1 MDLEGLYTPNHVER
15 LKARSFL
22 RSIAFF
28 DDFSA
33 SFEYRD
39 RFSVLENIAQFDYEK
54 KPYKDDLYF
63 LCKFVEPA
71 LKAIFSNLNTNIC
84 RKHLKMPL
92 EKAREFDAKCALD
105 LAKRPGRSLKEKLCD
120 NKVLGVKRYE
130 NVNTHENRFL
140 KRFIKELLR
149 IVDRRE
155 IEFQRVFEEL
165 IFSIKSFLKS
175 GVAQQI
181 DEKQAI
187 IPNNLLHFDK
197 HYKRIFKAHDWL
209 YNDVGS
215 LMNLDQIFYLEY
227 LYQAQ
232 FYTSIKIEPTLIKN
246 EQDLYALI
254 RNSFPIKD
262 LSFEKMRLKAKE
274 FLENKLKQPINL
286 NQEIPQLELCKG
298 VYKEMYI
305 DMFDPKPFA
314 LLVGND
320 ILKLSLLAK
329 KLVKKQE
336 NNIYINANGAKGEID
351 KKGYLANA
359 LKDYD
364 ETLVEAFMRDF
375 KERYKIEKLYY
386 LLDDNIKNFEFA
398 KIKHKISLYFKD
410 AKFYPKS
417 VALGFSFLFEN
428 KLKKN
433 DRLRYNGV
441 DLVVKENHKSKT
453 FNRCGLVLE
462 RQKSD
467 DSKKALTLQDSFIKE
482 DLILENFFIKKAL
495 KNFKIALGLEKEGF
509 ILYKECLPKLSMEV
523 IKDGRFKNFE
533 IIKDKTI
540 LGDKETLEIET
551 PFIIPKGL
559 ESLALPLILNEE
571 KIAYQGKIISK
582 DFPLEND
589 EKYKLTLTYDTG
601 TEFNYVLEFKPVN
614 NDLKPIVIEW
624 QRIDTK
630 GVELPTPDPIKK
642 PSIDELKND
651 FNPKRGKSSDLFEW
665 VLEHLGILKDLNST
679 PGFFLKGEIKHLEKK
694 LECGGISKIG
704 KDRNNQLFYIVET
717 DDKEVFCHSSQC
729 ESEDELLLGVR
740 VCLEVRPDRE
750 DPSKYQGKIYGLEE
764 NKEIILLN
772 TAKNNYQRKHPDE
785 KIKHRI
791 KALKNIKYP
800 CLKIFSHYTLEELET
815 LNPEFATPFKEYLR
829 RLEKYYFDP
838 QTDRDFKKE
847 LLDFFSRLN
856 DSIPEKLQQEF
867 IELPFAK
874 LYPTDFLLSRCLGS
888 LEKDFQKTIFK
899 NLEVAFFNPKIDQE
913 ICFKILSIVARAS
926 WNNEKFLK
934 NLMAQTSLEQQK
946 GFLKRIE
953 ECLKNPEPSSACELL
968 LAFLSYRNAKRE
980 LELIPESERAMRLLD
995 SIDKAI
1001 KEEIE
1006 IKSFVKLE
1014 LKNQSFNNIPPLLL
1028 ALRLYLRGDLEGV
1041 GIEIKGTEE
1050 DE

>member
-1 MDLEGLYTPNHVER
+1 
-15 LKARSFL
+15 
-22 RSIAFF
+22 
-28 DDFSA
+28 
-33 SFEYRD
+33 
-39 RFSVLENIAQFDYEK
+39 
-54 KPYKDDLYF
+54 
-63 LCKFVEPA
+63 
-71 LKAIFSNLNTNIC
+71 
-84 RKHLKMPL
+84 MPL
-92 EKAREFDAKCALD
+92 EKAREFDAKCVLH

-120 NKVLGVKRYE
+120 NKVLSVKRYV
-130 NVNTHENRFL
+130 NANTHENRFL

-149 IVDRRE
+149 IIHWRE
-155 IEFQRVFEEL
+155 IEFQQVFEEL
-165 IFSIKSFLKS
+165 IFSITSFLKS

-187 IPNNLLHFDK
+187 MPNNLLHFHK

-209 YNDVGS
+209 YDGVGS
-215 LMNLDQIFYLEY
+215 LMNLDQIFYLEC

-232 FYTSIKIEPTLIKN
+232 FYTSINIEPTLIRN

-254 RNSFPIKD
+254 KNSFPVKD

-274 FLENKLKQPINL
+274 FFENELKQPINL

-305 DMFDPKPFA
+305 DMFSPKPFA

-320 ILKLSLLAK
+320 NEEKILKLPLLAK
-329 KLVKKQE
+329 NQE
-336 NNIYINANGAKGEID
+336 DNIYFNANGAKGEIN

-417 VALGFSFLFEN
+417 VALGLSSLFEN

-433 DRLRYNGV
+433 ERLRYNGV

-453 FNRCGLVLE
+453 FNDCGLVLE

-467 DSKKALTLQDSFIKE
+467 DSKAYLLKDE
-482 DLILENFFIKKAL
+482 PCYIKKAL
-495 KNFKIALGLEKEGF
+495 KNFKRALGLEKEGF

-523 IKDGRFKNFE
+523 EEGWFKSFE

-551 PFIIPKGL
+551 PFIIPKGR

-571 KIAYQGKIISK
+571 KIAYQGKITSK
-582 DFPLEND
+582 DFPLESD
-589 EKYKLTLTYDTG
+589 EEYKLTLTYDTG

-624 QRIDTK
+624 QRIDR
-630 GVELPTPDPIKK
+630 VELPTPDPIKK
-642 PSIDELKND
+642 PSINELKSD
-651 FNPKRGKSSDLFEW
+651 FDPNKGKSSDLFEW
-665 VLEHLGILKDLNST
+665 ALEQLETLKDLNS
-679 PGFFLKGEIKHLEKK
+679 PPRFVIEFSDKK
-694 LECGGISKIG
+694 LKCGRISRIR

-717 DDKEVFCHSSQC
+717 NGKEVFCHSRQC
-729 ESEDELLLGVR
+729 KESANKDELSQGVQ
-740 VCLEVRPDRE
+740 VCLEVFLDRK
-750 DPSKYQGKIYGLEE
+750 DPSKYRGKIYGLEK
-764 NKEIILLN
+764 NKEKVLLN
-772 TAKNNYQRKHPDE
+772 TAKNYYQRKPLDE

-791 KALKNIKYP
+791 EVLKRIKYP

-815 LNPEFATPFKEYLR
+815 LNPEFATPFKEHLR
-829 RLEKYYFDP
+829 RLEEYYFDP
-838 QTDRDFKKE
+838 QTDKDFKKE
-847 LLDFFSRLN
+847 ILDFFGRLN
-856 DSIPEKLQQEF
+856 DSIPAKLQQEF
-867 IELPFAK
+867 INLPFELPS
-874 LYPTDFLLSRCLGS
+874 TDFLSRCLGS

-899 NLEVAFFNPKIDQE
+899 NLKVTNPKA
-913 ICFKILSIVARAS
+913 LSIVARAS
-926 WNNEKFLK
+926 WINEKFLK

-946 GFLKRIE
+946 GFLKCIE
-953 ECLKNPEPSSACELL
+953 ECLKDLKSFYFSSACELL
-968 LAFLSYRNAKRE
+968 LAFLSYRNLKRG
-980 LELIPESERAMRLLD
+980 LELIHESEKTMRLLD
-995 SIDKAI
+995 SMDKAI
-1001 KEEIE
+1001 KKETE

-1041 GIEIKGTEE
+1041 GIEIKRTEE
-1050 DE
+1050 DEKIKQISHYQSRHSRWGQDLFDQTD

>member
-1 MDLEGLYTPNHVER
+1 MDLEELYAPNQVER

-39 RFSVLENIAQFDYEK
+39 LFSVLENIAQFDYEK

-84 RKHLKMPL
+84 REHLKMPL
-92 EKAREFDAKCALD
+92 EKAREFDAKCALY

-120 NKVLGVKRYE
+120 NRVLSVKRYV

-155 IEFQRVFEEL
+155 IEFQQVFEEL
-165 IFSIKSFLKS
+165 IFSITSFLKS
-175 GVAQQI
+175 EIAQQI

-215 LMNLDQIFYLEY
+215 LMNLDQIFYLEC

-232 FYTSIKIEPTLIKN
+232 FYTSINIEPTLIRN

-254 RNSFPIKD
+254 KNSFPVKD

-274 FLENKLKQPINL
+274 FLENELKQPINL

-305 DMFDPKPFA
+305 DMFSPKPFA

-320 ILKLSLLAK
+320 NEEKILKLPLLAK
-329 KLVKKQE
+329 KQE
-336 NNIYINANGAKGEID
+336 DNIYINANGTKGEID
-351 KKGYLANA
+351 EKGYLANA

-398 KIKHKISLYFKD
+398 RIKHKISLYFKD

-417 VALGFSFLFEN
+417 VALGLSFLFEN

-453 FNRCGLVLE
+453 FNHCGLVLE

-467 DSKKALTLQDSFIKE
+467 DSKKTLILQDS
-482 DLILENFFIKKAL
+482 FIKKAL
-495 KNFKIALGLEKEGF
+495 KNFKRALGLEKEGF

-523 IKDGRFKNFE
+523 VKDGRFKNFE

-540 LGDKETLEIET
+540 LGDKETLEIKT
-551 PFIIPKGL
+551 PFIIPKGR
-559 ESLALPLILNEE
+559 ESFALPLILNEE
-571 KIAYQGKIISK
+571 KIAYQGKITSK

-589 EKYKLTLTYDTG
+589 EEYKLTLTYDTG

-624 QRIDTK
+624 QRIDR
-630 GVELPTPDPIKK
+630 VELPTPDPIKK
-642 PSIDELKND
+642 PSINELKND
-651 FNPKRGKSSDLFEW
+651 FNPKKGKSSDLFEW
-665 VLEHLGILKDLNST
+665 ALE
-679 PGFFLKGEIKHLEKK
+679 PLEKK
-694 LECGGISKIG
+694 LECGGISTIR
-704 KDRNNQLFYIVET
+704 KDKNNQLFYIVAT
-717 DDKEVFCHSSQC
+717 NDKEVFCYSNQC
-729 ESEDELLLGVR
+729 EESVNEDDLLEGVR
-740 VCLEVRPDRE
+740 VCLEVRSNKDS
-750 DPSKYQGKIYGLEE
+750 SKYKGKIYGLEE
-764 NKEIILLN
+764 NKEIILL
-772 TAKNNYQRKHPDE
+772 
-785 KIKHRI
+785 KHRT
-791 KALKNIKYP
+791 KALKRIEYP

-815 LNPEFATPFKEYLR
+815 LNPEFATPFKEHLK

-838 QTDRDFKKE
+838 QTDRDFKKG

-867 IELPFAK
+867 IELPM
-874 LYPTDFLLSRCLGS
+874 DFLLGKCLGS
-888 LEKDFQKTIFK
+888 LEKDFQKTIVK
-899 NLEVAFFNPKIDQE
+899 NLKAAFFDLKIDQE

-926 WNNEKFLK
+926 WKNEKFLK
-934 NLMAQTSLEQQK
+934 NLMAQTKLEQQK

-953 ECLKNPEPSSACELL
+953 ECLKNPESFYFSSACELL

-980 LELIPESERAMRLLD
+980 LELIPESEKTMRLLD

-1014 LKNQSFNNIPPLLL
+1014 LKHQSFNNIPPLLL

>member
-1 MDLEGLYTPNHVER
+1 MDLEELYAPNHVER

-39 RFSVLENIAQFDYEK
+39 LFSVLENIAQFDYEK

-92 EKAREFDAKCALD
+92 EKAREFDAKCALY

-120 NKVLGVKRYE
+120 NKVLSVKRYV
-130 NVNTHENRFL
+130 NANTHENRFL

-155 IEFQRVFEEL
+155 IEFQQVFEEL
-165 IFSIKSFLKS
+165 IFSITSFLKS
-175 GVAQQI
+175 EIAQQI

-197 HYKRIFKAHDWL
+197 HYNRIFKAHDWL
-209 YNDVGS
+209 YNDVES
-215 LMNLDQIFYLEY
+215 LMNLDQIFYLEC

-232 FYTSIKIEPTLIKN
+232 FYTSIKIEPALIKK
-246 EQDLYALI
+246 EEDLYALI
-254 RNSFPIKD
+254 KNVFPMKD
-262 LSFEKMRLKAKE
+262 LSFEKMRLKAKK
-274 FLENKLKQPINL
+274 FLENELKQPINL

-305 DMFDPKPFA
+305 DMFSPEPFA

-320 ILKLSLLAK
+320 NEEKILKLPLLAK
-329 KLVKKQE
+329 KQE
-336 NNIYINANGAKGEID
+336 DNIYINANGAKGEID

-417 VALGFSFLFEN
+417 VTLGLSFLFEN
-428 KLKKN
+428 KLKKDN
-433 DRLRYNGV
+433 RLRYNGV

-453 FNRCGLVLE
+453 FNDCGLVLE

-467 DSKKALTLQDSFIKE
+467 DSKKALILQDSFIKE
-482 DLILENFFIKKAL
+482 AL
-495 KNFKIALGLEKEGF
+495 KNFKRALGLEKEGL

-551 PFIIPKGL
+551 PFIIPKGRK
-559 ESLALPLILNEE
+559 SLALPLILNEE
-571 KIAYQGKIISK
+571 KIAYQGKITSK

-589 EKYKLTLTYDTG
+589 EEYKLTLTYDTG
-601 TEFNYVLEFKPVN
+601 TEFNYVLEFKPAN

-630 GVELPTPDPIKK
+630 GIELPTPDPIKK
-642 PSIDELKND
+642 PSIDELKKD

-665 VLEHLGILKDLNST
+665 ALEQ
-679 PGFFLKGEIKHLEKK
+679 LEKK
-694 LECGGISKIG
+694 LECGGILKRK
-704 KDRNNQLFYIVET
+704 KDRNNELFT
-717 DDKEVFCHSSQC
+717 
-729 ESEDELLLGVR
+729 
-740 VCLEVRPDRE
+740 
-750 DPSKYQGKIYGLEE
+750 
-764 NKEIILLN
+764 
-772 TAKNNYQRKHPDE
+772 
-785 KIKHRI
+785 
-791 KALKNIKYP
+791 
-800 CLKIFSHYTLEELET
+800 
-815 LNPEFATPFKEYLR
+815 
-829 RLEKYYFDP
+829 
-838 QTDRDFKKE
+838 
-847 LLDFFSRLN
+847 
-856 DSIPEKLQQEF
+856 
-867 IELPFAK
+867 
-874 LYPTDFLLSRCLGS
+874 
-888 LEKDFQKTIFK
+888 
-899 NLEVAFFNPKIDQE
+899 
-913 ICFKILSIVARAS
+913 
-926 WNNEKFLK
+926 
-934 NLMAQTSLEQQK
+934 
-946 GFLKRIE
+946 
-953 ECLKNPEPSSACELL
+953 
-968 LAFLSYRNAKRE
+968 
-980 LELIPESERAMRLLD
+980 
-995 SIDKAI
+995 
-1001 KEEIE
+1001 
-1006 IKSFVKLE
+1006 
-1014 LKNQSFNNIPPLLL
+1014 
-1028 ALRLYLRGDLEGV
+1028 
-1041 GIEIKGTEE
+1041 
-1050 DE
+1050 

>member
-1 MDLEGLYTPNHVER
+1 MDLEELYSPNQVER

-33 SFEYRD
+33 SFEYKD
-39 RFSVLENIAQFDYEK
+39 LFSVLENIAQFDYEK

-63 LCKFVEPA
+63 LCKFVEPT

-84 RKHLKMPL
+84 REHLKMPL
-92 EKAREFDAKCALD
+92 EKAREFDAKCVLY

-120 NKVLGVKRYE
+120 NKVLSVKRYV

-155 IEFQRVFEEL
+155 IEFQQVFEEL
-165 IFSIKSFLKS
+165 IFSITSFLKS

-215 LMNLDQIFYLEY
+215 LMNLDQIFYLEC

-232 FYTSIKIEPTLIKN
+232 FYTSINIEPTLIKN
-246 EQDLYALI
+246 EKDLYALTK
-254 RNSFPIKD
+254 NVFPMKD

-274 FLENKLKQPINL
+274 FSELKQPINL

-305 DMFDPKPFA
+305 DMFSPKPFA
-314 LLVGND
+314 LLVGNGNEEK
-320 ILKLSLLAK
+320 ILKLPLLAK
-329 KLVKKQE
+329 KQE
-336 NNIYINANGAKGEID
+336 DNICINANGAKGEIN

-398 KIKHKISLYFKD
+398 NIKHKISLYFKD

-433 DRLRYNGV
+433 ERLRYNGV
-441 DLVVKENHKSKT
+441 DLVVKGNHKSKT
-453 FNRCGLVLE
+453 FNDCGLVLE

-467 DSKKALTLQDSFIKE
+467 GSKETLILQDS
-482 DLILENFFIKKAL
+482 FIKKAL
-495 KNFKIALGLEKEGF
+495 KNFKRALGLEKEGF

-523 IKDGRFKNFE
+523 VKDGWFKNFE

-540 LGDKETLEIET
+540 LGDEETLEIET
-551 PFIIPKGL
+551 PFIIPKGR
-559 ESLALPLILNEE
+559 ESFALPLILNEE
-571 KIAYQGKIISK
+571 KIAYQGKITSK

-589 EKYKLTLTYDTG
+589 EEYKLTLTYDTG

-630 GVELPTPDPIKK
+630 GVELPTPDSIKK

-665 VLEHLGILKDLNST
+665 ALEQLETLKDLNS
-679 PGFFLKGEIKHLEKK
+679 PPRFVLEKK
-694 LECGGISKIG
+694 LECGGISIIG
-704 KDRNNQLFYIVET
+704 EDRNNELFYIMET
-717 DDKEVFCHSSQC
+717 NGKKVFCHSRQC
-729 ESEDELLLGVR
+729 KGSVNKDELSLGAR
-740 VCLEVRPDRE
+740 VCLEVGPDKN
-750 DPSKYQGKIYGLEE
+750 DPGKYRGKIYGLEK
-764 NKEIILLN
+764 NREIVLLN
-772 TAKNNYQRKHPDE
+772 TAKNSYQRKPLDE

-791 KALKNIKYP
+791 EALK
-800 CLKIFSHYTLEELET
+800 
-815 LNPEFATPFKEYLR
+815 
-829 RLEKYYFDP
+829 
-838 QTDRDFKKE
+838 
-847 LLDFFSRLN
+847 
-856 DSIPEKLQQEF
+856 
-867 IELPFAK
+867 
-874 LYPTDFLLSRCLGS
+874 
-888 LEKDFQKTIFK
+888 
-899 NLEVAFFNPKIDQE
+899 
-913 ICFKILSIVARAS
+913 
-926 WNNEKFLK
+926 
-934 NLMAQTSLEQQK
+934 
-946 GFLKRIE
+946 
-953 ECLKNPEPSSACELL
+953 
-968 LAFLSYRNAKRE
+968 
-980 LELIPESERAMRLLD
+980 
-995 SIDKAI
+995 
-1001 KEEIE
+1001 
-1006 IKSFVKLE
+1006 
-1014 LKNQSFNNIPPLLL
+1014 
-1028 ALRLYLRGDLEGV
+1028 
-1041 GIEIKGTEE
+1041 
-1050 DE
+1050 

>member
-1 MDLEGLYTPNHVER
+1 MDLEELYAPNHIER

-39 RFSVLENIAQFDYEK
+39 LFSVLENIAQFDYEK

-84 RKHLKMPL
+84 REHLKMPL
-92 EKAREFDAKCALD
+92 EKAREFDAKCVLY

-120 NKVLGVKRYE
+120 NKVLSVKRYV

-155 IEFQRVFEEL
+155 IEFQQVFEEL

-175 GVAQQI
+175 EIAQQI

-215 LMNLDQIFYLEY
+215 LMNLDQIFCLEC

-254 RNSFPIKD
+254 ENVFPVKD

-274 FLENKLKQPINL
+274 FFENELKQPINL
-286 NQEIPQLELCKG
+286 DREIPQLELCKG

-305 DMFDPKPFA
+305 DMFNPEPFA

-320 ILKLSLLAK
+320 NEEKILKLPLLAK
-329 KLVKKQE
+329 KQE
-336 NNIYINANGAKGEID
+336 DNIYINANGAKGEINE
-351 KKGYLANA
+351 KGYLANA

-364 ETLVEAFMRDF
+364 ETLVEVFMRDF

-410 AKFYPKS
+410 AKFCPKS
-417 VALGFSFLFEN
+417 VALGLSSLFEN

-433 DRLRYNGV
+433 ERLRYNGV

-453 FNRCGLVLE
+453 FNDCGLVLE

-467 DSKKALTLQDSFIKE
+467 DSKKALILQDS
-482 DLILENFFIKKAL
+482 FIKKAL
-495 KNFKIALGLEKEGF
+495 KNFKRALGLEKEDF

-523 IKDGRFKNFE
+523 VKDGWFKNFE

-559 ESLALPLILNEE
+559 ESLALPLILDEE
-571 KIAYQGKIISK
+571 KIAYQGKITSK

-589 EKYKLTLTYDTG
+589 EEYKLTLIYDTG

-624 QRIDTK
+624 QRIDR
-630 GVELPTPDPIKK
+630 VELPTPNPIKK
-642 PSIDELKND
+642 PSINELKSD
-651 FNPKRGKSSDLFEW
+651 FNPKKGKSSDLFEW
-665 VLEHLGILKDLNST
+665 ALEQLETLKDLNS
-679 PGFFLKGEIKHLEKK
+679 PPRFVLERGIKYLEKK

-704 KDRNNQLFYIVET
+704 KDKNNELFYIVET
-717 DDKEVFCHSSQC
+717 NGKEVFCHSRQCKESVNKNELSQ
-729 ESEDELLLGVR
+729 GAR
-740 VCLEVRPDRE
+740 VCLEVFLDKK
-750 DPSKYQGKIYGLEE
+750 DPSKYRGKIYGLEK
-764 NKEIILLN
+764 NKEKVLLN
-772 TAKNNYQRKHPDE
+772 TAKNNYQRKPLDE
-785 KIKHRI
+785 KIEHRI
-791 KALKNIKYP
+791 KALKRIKYP
-800 CLKIFSHYTLEELET
+800 CLKFFHIT
-815 LNPEFATPFKEYLR
+815 
-829 RLEKYYFDP
+829 RL
-838 QTDRDFKKE
+838 
-847 LLDFFSRLN
+847 
-856 DSIPEKLQQEF
+856 
-867 IELPFAK
+867 
-874 LYPTDFLLSRCLGS
+874 
-888 LEKDFQKTIFK
+888 
-899 NLEVAFFNPKIDQE
+899 
-913 ICFKILSIVARAS
+913 
-926 WNNEKFLK
+926 
-934 NLMAQTSLEQQK
+934 
-946 GFLKRIE
+946 
-953 ECLKNPEPSSACELL
+953 
-968 LAFLSYRNAKRE
+968 
-980 LELIPESERAMRLLD
+980 
-995 SIDKAI
+995 
-1001 KEEIE
+1001 
-1006 IKSFVKLE
+1006 KS
-1014 LKNQSFNNIPPLLL
+1014 
-1028 ALRLYLRGDLEGV
+1028 
-1041 GIEIKGTEE
+1041 
-1050 DE
+1050 

>member
-1 MDLEGLYTPNHVER
+1 MDLEELYVPNHIEC
-15 LKARSFL
+15 LKALSFL

-39 RFSVLENIAQFDYEK
+39 LFSVLENIAQFDYEK

-84 RKHLKMPL
+84 REHLKMPL

-105 LAKRPGRSLKEKLCD
+105 LAKRPGRSLKEKVCD
-120 NKVLGVKRYE
+120 NRVLSVKRYE
-130 NVNTHENRFL
+130 NANTHENRFL

-155 IEFQRVFEEL
+155 IEFQQVFEEL
-165 IFSIKSFLKS
+165 IFSITSFLKS

-215 LMNLDQIFYLEY
+215 LMNLDQIFCLEC

-254 RNSFPIKD
+254 KNVFPIKD

-274 FLENKLKQPINL
+274 FFENELKQPINL

-305 DMFDPKPFA
+305 DMFSPEPFA
-314 LLVGND
+314 LLVGNGNEEK
-320 ILKLSLLAK
+320 ILKLPLLAK
-329 KLVKKQE
+329 KQE
-336 NNIYINANGAKGEID
+336 DNIYINANGTKGEID

-417 VALGFSFLFEN
+417 VALGLSFLFEN
-428 KLKKN
+428 KLNKLKKYD

-441 DLVVKENHKSKT
+441 DLVVKENYKSKT
-453 FNRCGLVLE
+453 LNDCGLVLE

-467 DSKKALTLQDSFIKE
+467 DSKKALTLQDSFIK
-482 DLILENFFIKKAL
+482 KAL
-495 KNFKIALGLEKEGF
+495 KNFKRALGLEKEGF

-523 IKDGRFKNFE
+523 VKDGWFKNFE

-540 LGDKETLEIET
+540 LGDRETLEIET
-551 PFIIPKGL
+551 PFIIPKGR

-571 KIAYQGKIISK
+571 KIAYQGKITSK

-624 QRIDTK
+624 QRIDTR

-665 VLEHLGILKDLNST
+665 ALEQ
-679 PGFFLKGEIKHLEKK
+679 LEKK

-704 KDRNNQLFYIVET
+704 KDKNNELFYIVET
-717 DDKEVFCHSSQC
+717 NGKKVFCHSRQC
-729 ESEDELLLGVR
+729 KESVNKDELSQGAR
-740 VCLEVRPDRE
+740 VCLEVLPNKNDL
-750 DPSKYQGKIYGLEE
+750 SKYKYQGKIYGLEK
-764 NKEIILLN
+764 NKEKVLLN
-772 TAKNNYQRKHPDE
+772 TAKNNYQRKPLDE
-785 KIKHRI
+785 KIEHRI
-791 KALKNIKYP
+791 EALKRIKYP
-800 CLKIFSHYTLEELET
+800 CLKIFSHYTLEKLET
-815 LNPEFATPFKEYLR
+815 LNPEFATPFKEHLK

-838 QTDRDFKKE
+838 QTDRDFKKG

-867 IELPFAK
+867 IELPM
-874 LYPTDFLLSRCLGS
+874 DFLLGKCLGS

-899 NLEVAFFNPKIDQE
+899 NLKAAFFDPKIDQE

-926 WNNEKFLK
+926 WKNEKFLK
-934 NLMAQTSLEQQK
+934 NLMDQTNLEQQK

-953 ECLKNPEPSSACELL
+953 ECLKNPESFYFSSACELL
-968 LAFLSYRNAKRE
+968 LALLSYRNAKRE
-980 LELIPESERAMRLLD
+980 LELIPESEKTMRLLD

-1001 KEEIE
+1001 KKETE

-1028 ALRLYLRGDLEGV
+1028 ALLLYLRGDLEGV

>member
-1 MDLEGLYTPNHVER
+1 MDLEELYAPNHVER

-39 RFSVLENIAQFDYEK
+39 LFSVLENIAQFDYEK

-92 EKAREFDAKCALD
+92 EKAREFDAKCVLY
-105 LAKRPGRSLKEKLCD
+105 LAKRPGRSLREKLCD
-120 NKVLGVKRYE
+120 NKVLGVKRYV

-155 IEFQRVFEEL
+155 IEFQQVFEEL
-165 IFSIKSFLKS
+165 IFSITSFLKS

-187 IPNNLLHFDK
+187 TPNNLLYFDK

-215 LMNLDQIFYLEY
+215 LMNLDQIFYLEC

-232 FYTSIKIEPTLIKN
+232 FYTSIKIEPTLIEN

-254 RNSFPIKD
+254 KNVFPMKD

-274 FLENKLKQPINL
+274 FLENELKQPINL
-286 NQEIPQLELCKG
+286 NQEIPQLKLCKG

-305 DMFDPKPFA
+305 DMFSPEPFA

-320 ILKLSLLAK
+320 NEEKILKLPLLAK
-329 KLVKKQE
+329 KLAKKQE
-336 NNIYINANGAKGEID
+336 DNTYINANGAKGEID

-364 ETLVEAFMRDF
+364 ETLVEVFMRDF

-417 VALGFSFLFEN
+417 VALGLSFLFEN
-428 KLKKN
+428 KLKKDN
-433 DRLRYNGV
+433 RLRYNGMH
-441 DLVVKENHKSKT
+441 LVVKENHKSKT
-453 FNRCGLVLE
+453 FNHGLVLE

-467 DSKKALTLQDSFIKE
+467 DSKKALILQDS
-482 DLILENFFIKKAL
+482 FIKKAL
-495 KNFKIALGLEKEGF
+495 KNFKRALGLEKEGF

-551 PFIIPKGL
+551 PFTIPKGR

-571 KIAYQGKIISK
+571 KIAYQGKITSK

-630 GVELPTPDPIKK
+630 GVELPTPNPIKK
-642 PSIDELKND
+642 PSIDELKKD
-651 FNPKRGKSSDLFEW
+651 FNPKRGESSDLFEW
-665 VLEHLGILKDLNST
+665 VL
-679 PGFFLKGEIKHLEKK
+679 KHLEIK

-704 KDRNNQLFYIVET
+704 KDRNNELFYIVET
-717 DDKEVFCHSSQC
+717 DGKKVFCHSNQC
-729 ESEDELLLGVR
+729 ESVNELSLGVR
-740 VCLEVRPDRE
+740 VCLEVFPDRK
-750 DPSKYQGKIYGLEE
+750 DLSKYQGKIYGLEE
-764 NKEIILLN
+764 NKENILL
-772 TAKNNYQRKHPDE
+772 
-785 KIKHRI
+785 KHRI
-791 KALKNIKYP
+791 DALKRIKYP

-815 LNPEFATPFKEYLR
+815 LNPEFATPFKEHLR

-867 IELPFAK
+867 EL
-874 LYPTDFLLSRCLGS
+874 YSTDFLLGKCLGS
-888 LEKDFQKTIFK
+888 LEKDFQKEIFK
-899 NLEVAFFNPKIDQE
+899 NLKAAFFNPKIDQE

-926 WNNEKFLK
+926 WKNEKFLK

-953 ECLKNPEPSSACELL
+953 ECLKNPKSYFSSACELL

-980 LELIPESERAMRLLD
+980 LELIPESERTMRLLD

-1001 KEEIE
+1001 KEEIK

-1014 LKNQSFNNIPPLLL
+1014 LKHQSFNNIPPLLL

>member
-1 MDLEGLYTPNHVER
+1 MDLEELYSPNHIER
-15 LKARSFL
+15 LKVRSFL

-39 RFSVLENIAQFDYEK
+39 LFSVLENIAQFDYEK

-63 LCKFVEPA
+63 LCKFVESA
-71 LKAIFSNLNTNIC
+71 LKAIFSHLNTNIC
-84 RKHLKMPL
+84 REHLKMPL
-92 EKAREFDAKCALD
+92 EKAREFDAKCVLY
-105 LAKRPGRSLKEKLCD
+105 LAKRPGRSLKEKLCN
-120 NKVLGVKRYE
+120 NKVLSVKRYE
-130 NVNTHENRFL
+130 NANTHENRFL

-155 IEFQRVFEEL
+155 IEFQQVFEEL
-165 IFSIKSFLKS
+165 IFSITSFLKS

-232 FYTSIKIEPTLIKN
+232 FYTSINIEPTLIRN

-254 RNSFPIKD
+254 KNVFLVKD

-274 FLENKLKQPINL
+274 FFENELKQPINL

-305 DMFDPKPFA
+305 DMFSPEPFA

-320 ILKLSLLAK
+320 NEEKILKLPLLAK
-329 KLVKKQE
+329 KQE
-336 NNIYINANGAKGEID
+336 DNICINANGTKGEID
-351 KKGYLANA
+351 EKGYLANA

-386 LLDDNIKNFEFA
+386 LLDDKIKNFEFA

-417 VALGFSFLFEN
+417 VALGLSFLFEN
-428 KLKKN
+428 KLNKLKKYD

-453 FNRCGLVLE
+453 FNHCGLVLE

-467 DSKKALTLQDSFIKE
+467 DSKKASILQDSFIKE
-482 DLILENFFIKKAL
+482 AL
-495 KNFKIALGLEKEGF
+495 KNFKRALGLEKEGF

-523 IKDGRFKNFE
+523 VKDGRFKNFE

-540 LGDKETLEIET
+540 LGDRETLEIET
-551 PFIIPKGL
+551 PFIIHKGL

-571 KIAYQGKIISK
+571 KIAYQGKITSK

-589 EKYKLTLTYDTG
+589 EEYKLTLTYDTG

-624 QRIDTK
+624 QRIDR
-630 GVELPTPDPIKK
+630 VELPTPDPIKK
-642 PSIDELKND
+642 LSIDELKKD
-651 FNPKRGKSSDLFEW
+651 FNPNKGKSSDLFEW
-665 VLEHLGILKDLNST
+665 VLEQ
-679 PGFFLKGEIKHLEKK
+679 LEKK

-704 KDRNNQLFYIVET
+704 KDKNNQLFYIVAT
-717 DDKEVFCHSSQC
+717 NDKEVFCHSSQC
-729 ESEDELLLGVR
+729 KESVNEYKLLEGVR
-740 VCLEVRPDRE
+740 VCLEVRSNRK
-750 DPSKYQGKIYGLEE
+750 DPSRYQGKIYGLEE
-764 NKEIILLN
+764 NKEIILL
-772 TAKNNYQRKHPDE
+772 
-785 KIKHRI
+785 KHRT
-791 KALKNIKYP
+791 KALKRIEYP
-800 CLKIFSHYTLEELET
+800 CLKIFSHYMLEELET
-815 LNPEFATPFKEYLR
+815 LNPEFATPFKEHLK

-838 QTDRDFKKE
+838 QTDNNFKKE

-867 IELPFAK
+867 VK
-874 LYPTDFLLSRCLGS
+874 LSSTDFLLGKCLGS

-899 NLEVAFFNPKIDQE
+899 NLETNPKT
-913 ICFKILSIVARAS
+913 LSIVARTS
-926 WNNEKFLK
+926 WINEKFLK
-934 NLMAQTSLEQQK
+934 NLMVQTSL
-946 GFLKRIE
+946 
-953 ECLKNPEPSSACELL
+953 ELL

-980 LELIPESERAMRLLD
+980 LELIPKSEKTMRLLD

-1001 KEEIE
+1001 KKETE

>member
-1 MDLEGLYTPNHVER
+1 MDLEELYSLNQVER

-39 RFSVLENIAQFDYEK
+39 LFSVLENIAQFDYEK

-71 LKAIFSNLNTNIC
+71 LKAIFSHLNTNIC
-84 RKHLKMPL
+84 REHLKMPL
-92 EKAREFDAKCALD
+92 EKAREFDAKCALY

-120 NKVLGVKRYE
+120 NKVLSVKRYV

-155 IEFQRVFEEL
+155 REFQQVFEEL

-215 LMNLDQIFYLEY
+215 LMNLDQIFYLEC
-227 LYQAQ
+227 LYQVQ
-232 FYTSIKIEPTLIKN
+232 FYTSIKIEPTLIRK
-246 EQDLYALI
+246 EEDLYALI
-254 RNSFPIKD
+254 KNVFPMKD

-274 FLENKLKQPINL
+274 FLENELKQPINL

-305 DMFDPKPFA
+305 DMFSPKPFA

-320 ILKLSLLAK
+320 NEEKILKLPLLA
-329 KLVKKQE
+329 KKQE
-336 NNIYINANGAKGEID
+336 NNVYINANGAKGEIN

-364 ETLVEAFMRDF
+364 ETLVEVFMRDF

-417 VALGFSFLFEN
+417 VALGLSFLFEN
-428 KLKKN
+428 KLEKN
-433 DRLRYNGV
+433 GRLRYNGV

-453 FNRCGLVLE
+453 FNHCGLVLE

-467 DSKKALTLQDSFIKE
+467 GSKKAFILQDS
-482 DLILENFFIKKAL
+482 FIKKAL
-495 KNFKIALGLEKEGF
+495 KNFKRALRLEKEGF
-509 ILYKECLPKLSMEV
+509 ILYKECLPKLAMEV

-540 LGDKETLEIET
+540 LGDKETLEIKT

-559 ESLALPLILNEE
+559 ESLALPLILDEE
-571 KIAYQGKIISK
+571 KIAYQGKITSK

-589 EKYKLTLTYDTG
+589 EEYKLTLTYDTG
-601 TEFNYVLEFKPVN
+601 TEFNYVLEFKPIN
-614 NDLKPIVIEW
+614 NDLKPIVMEW
-624 QRIDTK
+624 QRIDR
-630 GVELPTPDPIKK
+630 VELPTPDPIKK

-651 FNPKRGKSSDLFEW
+651 FNPKRGKSFDLFEW
-665 VLEHLGILKDLNST
+665 VLEQ
-679 PGFFLKGEIKHLEKK
+679 LEKK
-694 LECGGISKIG
+694 LECGGISTIR
-704 KDRNNQLFYIVET
+704 KDKNNQLFYIVAT
-717 DDKEVFCHSSQC
+717 NDKEVFCYSNQC
-729 ESEDELLLGVR
+729 EESVNEDDLLEGVR
-740 VCLEVRPDRE
+740 VCLEVCSNKDS
-750 DPSKYQGKIYGLEE
+750 SKYKGKIYGLEE
-764 NKEIILLN
+764 NKEIILL
-772 TAKNNYQRKHPDE
+772 
-785 KIKHRI
+785 KHRT
-791 KALKNIKYP
+791 KALKRIEYP

-815 LNPEFATPFKEYLR
+815 LNPEFATPLKEHLK

-838 QTDRDFKKE
+838 QTDNNFKKE

-867 IELPFAK
+867 IELPM
-874 LYPTDFLLSRCLGS
+874 DFLLGKCLGS
-888 LEKDFQKTIFK
+888 LEKDFQETIVK
-899 NLEVAFFNPKIDQE
+899 NLKAAFFDLKIDQE

-926 WNNEKFLK
+926 WKNEKFLK
-934 NLMAQTSLEQQK
+934 NLMAQTKLEQQK

-953 ECLKNPEPSSACELL
+953 ECLKNPESFYFSSACELL

-980 LELIPESERAMRLLD
+980 LELIPESERTMRLLD

-1001 KEEIE
+1001 KEEVE

>member
-1 MDLEGLYTPNHVER
+1 MDLEELYAPDHVER

-39 RFSVLENIAQFDYEK
+39 LFSVLENIAQFDYEK

-84 RKHLKMPL
+84 RKHLKMSL
-92 EKAREFDAKCALD
+92 EKAREFDAKCALY

-120 NKVLGVKRYE
+120 NKVLSVKRYV

-140 KRFIKELLR
+140 KRFIKELLK
-149 IVDRRE
+149 IIHWCE
-155 IEFQRVFEEL
+155 IEFQQVFEEL
-165 IFSIKSFLKS
+165 IFSITSFLKS
-175 GVAQQI
+175 KVDQQI

-187 IPNNLLHFDK
+187 MPNNLLHFDK

-209 YNDVGS
+209 YDGVGS
-215 LMNLDQIFYLEY
+215 LMNFDQIFYLEC

-232 FYTSIKIEPTLIKN
+232 FYTSINIEPTLIKN

-254 RNSFPIKD
+254 ENVFLVKD

-274 FLENKLKQPINL
+274 FLELKQPINL

-305 DMFDPKPFA
+305 DMFSPESFA

-320 ILKLSLLAK
+320 NEEKILKLPLLAK
-329 KLVKKQE
+329 KQE
-336 NNIYINANGAKGEID
+336 DNICINANGTKGEID
-351 KKGYLANA
+351 EKGYLANA

-417 VALGFSFLFEN
+417 VTLGLSFLFEN
-428 KLKKN
+428 KLKKDN
-433 DRLRYNGV
+433 RLRYNGV

-453 FNRCGLVLE
+453 FNDFGLVLE

-482 DLILENFFIKKAL
+482 DLILENSFIKKAL
-495 KNFKIALGLEKEGF
+495 KSFKRALGLEKEGF

-540 LGDKETLEIET
+540 LGDKETLEIKT

-559 ESLALPLILNEE
+559 ESLALPLILDEE
-571 KIAYQGKIISK
+571 KIAYQGKITSK

-589 EKYKLTLTYDTG
+589 EEYKLTLTYDTG

-624 QRIDTK
+624 QRIDTN
-630 GVELPTPDPIKK
+630 GVELPIPEPIKK

-651 FNPKRGKSSDLFEW
+651 FNPKRGKSFDLFEW
-665 VLEHLGILKDLNST
+665 VLEQ
-679 PGFFLKGEIKHLEKK
+679 LEKK
-694 LECGGISKIG
+694 LECGGISTIR
-704 KDRNNQLFYIVET
+704 KDKNNELFYIVQT
-717 DDKEVFCHSSQC
+717 DDKEVFCHSNQC
-729 ESEDELLLGVR
+729 EESVNEDDLLEGVR
-740 VCLEVRPDRE
+740 VCLEVHSNKDS
-750 DPSKYQGKIYGLEE
+750 SKYKGKIYGLEE
-764 NKEIILLN
+764 NKEIILL
-772 TAKNNYQRKHPDE
+772 
-785 KIKHRI
+785 KHRI
-791 KALKNIKYP
+791 KALKRIEYP

-815 LNPEFATPFKEYLR
+815 LNPEFATPFKEHLK
-829 RLEKYYFDP
+829 RLEKYCFDP
-838 QTDRDFKKE
+838 QTDRDFKKG

-867 IELPFAK
+867 VK
-874 LYPTDFLLSRCLGS
+874 LSSTDFLLGKCLGS

-899 NLEVAFFNPKIDQE
+899 KLKAAFFDPKIDQE

-953 ECLKNPEPSSACELL
+953 ECLKDPESFYFSSACELL
-968 LAFLSYRNAKRE
+968 LAFLSYRNDKRE
-980 LELIPESERAMRLLD
+980 LELIPESEKTMRLLD
-995 SIDKAI
+995 NIDKAI
-1001 KEEIE
+1001 KKETE

>member
-1 MDLEGLYTPNHVER
+1 MDLEELYAPNHIER
-15 LKARSFL
+15 LKVRSFL

-39 RFSVLENIAQFDYEK
+39 LFSVLENIAQFDYEK

-92 EKAREFDAKCALD
+92 EKAREFDAKCVLY

-120 NKVLGVKRYE
+120 NKVLSVKRYV
-130 NVNTHENRFL
+130 NVNMHENRFL

-149 IVDRRE
+149 IIHWHE
-155 IEFQRVFEEL
+155 IEFQQVFEEL
-165 IFSIKSFLKS
+165 IFSITSFLKS
-175 GVAQQI
+175 KVAQQI

-187 IPNNLLHFDK
+187 MPNNLLHFHK

-209 YNDVGS
+209 YDGVGS
-215 LMNLDQIFYLEY
+215 LMNLDQIFYLEC

-232 FYTSIKIEPTLIKN
+232 FYTSINIEPTLIRN
-246 EQDLYALI
+246 EQDLYVLI
-254 RNSFPIKD
+254 KNSLPVED
-262 LSFEKMRLKAKE
+262 LPFEKMRLKAKE
-274 FLENKLKQPINL
+274 FFENELKQPINL

-305 DMFDPKPFA
+305 DMFSPKPFA

-320 ILKLSLLAK
+320 NEEKILKLPLLAK
-329 KLVKKQE
+329 KQE
-336 NNIYINANGAKGEID
+336 DNIYTNANGAKGEIN

-417 VALGFSFLFEN
+417 VDLGFSSLFEN

-433 DRLRYNGV
+433 GRLRDNGV
-441 DLVVKENHKSKT
+441 DLVVKENHKSET
-453 FNRCGLVLE
+453 FNDCGLVLE

-467 DSKKALTLQDSFIKE
+467 DSKKALILQDS
-482 DLILENFFIKKAL
+482 FIKKAL
-495 KNFKIALGLEKEGF
+495 KNFKRALGLEKEGF

-551 PFIIPKGL
+551 PFIIPKGR

-571 KIAYQGKIISK
+571 KISYQGKITSK

-589 EKYKLTLTYDTG
+589 EEYKLTLTYDTG
-601 TEFNYVLEFKPVN
+601 TEFNYMLEFKPVN
-614 NDLKPIVIEW
+614 NDLKPIVMEW
-624 QRIDTK
+624 QRIDR
-630 GVELPTPDPIKK
+630 VELSIPEPIKK
-642 PSIDELKND
+642 PSINELKND
-651 FNPKRGKSSDLFEW
+651 FNPNKGKSSDLFEW
-665 VLEHLGILKDLNST
+665 ALEQLETLKDLNS
-679 PGFFLKGEIKHLEKK
+679 PPRFVLERGIEFLEKK

-704 KDRNNQLFYIVET
+704 KDKNNELFYIVET
-717 DDKEVFCHSSQC
+717 NGKEVFCHSRQC
-729 ESEDELLLGVR
+729 KESANKDELSQGAR
-740 VCLEVRPDRE
+740 VCLEVFLDKN
-750 DPSKYQGKIYGLEE
+750 DPSKYRGKIYGLEK
-764 NKEIILLN
+764 NKEKVLLN
-772 TAKNNYQRKHPDE
+772 TAKNNYQRKSLDE

-791 KALKNIKYP
+791 EALKRIKYP

-815 LNPEFATPFKEYLR
+815 LNPEFATPFKEHLK
-829 RLEKYYFDP
+829 RLEEYYFDP
-838 QTDRDFKKE
+838 QTDKDFKKE
-847 LLDFFSRLN
+847 ILDFFGRLN
-856 DSIPEKLQQEF
+856 DSIPAKLQQEF
-867 IELPFAK
+867 INLPFELPS
-874 LYPTDFLLSRCLGS
+874 TDFLSRCLGS

-899 NLEVAFFNPKIDQE
+899 NLTNPKT
-913 ICFKILSIVARAS
+913 LSIVARAS
-926 WNNEKFLK
+926 WNNEKFLE
-934 NLMAQTSLEQQK
+934 NLMEETSLKQQK

-953 ECLKNPEPSSACELL
+953 ECLKDPKLFDFSSACELL

-980 LELIPESERAMRLLD
+980 LELIPESEKTMRLLD

-1001 KEEIE
+1001 KKETE

-1014 LKNQSFNNIPPLLL
+1014 LKNQSFNNIPPLLW

>member
-1 MDLEGLYTPNHVER
+1 MDLEELYSPNQVER

-39 RFSVLENIAQFDYEK
+39 LFSVLENIAQFDYEK

-84 RKHLKMPL
+84 REHLKMPL

-120 NKVLGVKRYE
+120 NKVLSVKRYV

-155 IEFQRVFEEL
+155 IEFQQVFEEL

-215 LMNLDQIFYLEY
+215 LMNLDQIFYLEC

-232 FYTSIKIEPTLIKN
+232 FYTSINIEPKLIKN

-254 RNSFPIKD
+254 KNVFPMKD

-274 FLENKLKQPINL
+274 FFENELKQPINL

-305 DMFDPKPFA
+305 DMFSHEPFA

-320 ILKLSLLAK
+320 NKEKILKLPLLAK

-336 NNIYINANGAKGEID
+336 DNIYINANGAKGEID

-386 LLDDNIKNFEFA
+386 LLDDKIKNFEFA

-417 VALGFSFLFEN
+417 VALGLSFLFEN
-428 KLKKN
+428 KLNKLKKYD
-433 DRLRYNGV
+433 DRLCYNGV

-453 FNRCGLVLE
+453 FNHCGLVLE

-467 DSKKALTLQDSFIKE
+467 DSKKALILQDSFIKE
-482 DLILENFFIKKAL
+482 AL
-495 KNFKIALGLEKEGF
+495 KNFKRALGLEKEGF

-540 LGDKETLEIET
+540 LGDKETLEIKT

-559 ESLALPLILNEE
+559 ESLALPLILDEE
-571 KIAYQGKIISK
+571 KIAYQGKITSK

-589 EKYKLTLTYDTG
+589 EEYKLTLTYDTG
-601 TEFNYVLEFKPVN
+601 TEFNYVLEFKPIN
-614 NDLKPIVIEW
+614 SNLKPIVIEW
-624 QRIDTK
+624 QRIDR
-630 GVELPTPDPIKK
+630 VELPTPDPIKK
-642 PSIDELKND
+642 PSINELKND
-651 FNPKRGKSSDLFEW
+651 FNPKRGKSFDLFEW
-665 VLEHLGILKDLNST
+665 VLEQ
-679 PGFFLKGEIKHLEKK
+679 LEKK
-694 LECGGISKIG
+694 LECGGISTIR
-704 KDRNNQLFYIVET
+704 KDKNNQLFYIVAT
-717 DDKEVFCHSSQC
+717 NDKEVFCYSNQC
-729 ESEDELLLGVR
+729 EESVNEDDLSLGAR
-740 VCLEVRPDRE
+740 VCLEVCSNKDS
-750 DPSKYQGKIYGLEE
+750 SKYKGKIYGLEE
-764 NKEIILLN
+764 NKEIILL
-772 TAKNNYQRKHPDE
+772 
-785 KIKHRI
+785 KHRI
-791 KALKNIKYP
+791 KALKRIEYP

-815 LNPEFATPFKEYLR
+815 LNPEFATPFKEHLK

-838 QTDRDFKKE
+838 QTDRDFKKG

-867 IELPFAK
+867 IELPM
-874 LYPTDFLLSRCLGS
+874 DFLLGKCLGS
-888 LEKDFQKTIFK
+888 LEKDFQKTIVK
-899 NLEVAFFNPKIDQE
+899 NLKAAFFDLKIDQE

-926 WNNEKFLK
+926 WKNEKFLK
-934 NLMAQTSLEQQK
+934 NLMAQTKLEQQK

-953 ECLKNPEPSSACELL
+953 ECLKNPESFYFSSACELL

-980 LELIPESERAMRLLD
+980 LELIPESERTMRLLD

-1001 KEEIE
+1001 KEEVK

-1014 LKNQSFNNIPPLLL
+1014 LKNQNFNNIPPLLL

>member
-1 MDLEGLYTPNHVER
+1 MDLEELYAPNHIER
-15 LKARSFL
+15 LKVRSFL

-39 RFSVLENIAQFDYEK
+39 LFSVLENIAQFDYEK

-71 LKAIFSNLNTNIC
+71 LKAIFSNLNINIC

-92 EKAREFDAKCALD
+92 EKAREFDAKCVLY

-120 NKVLGVKRYE
+120 NKVLSVKRYV
-130 NVNTHENRFL
+130 NANTHENRFL

-149 IVDRRE
+149 IIHWRE
-155 IEFQRVFEEL
+155 IEFQQVFEEL
-165 IFSIKSFLKS
+165 IFNITSFLKS
-175 GVAQQI
+175 KVAQQI

-209 YNDVGS
+209 YDGVWS
-215 LMNLDQIFYLEY
+215 LMNLDQIFYLEC
-227 LYQAQ
+227 LYQAK
-232 FYTSIKIEPTLIKN
+232 FYTSMNIEPTLIKN
-246 EQDLYALI
+246 
-254 RNSFPIKD
+254 SFPVKD
-262 LSFEKMRLKAKE
+262 LSFEKMRLKVKE
-274 FLENKLKQPINL
+274 FLELRQSINL

-305 DMFDPKPFA
+305 DMFSPEPFA

-320 ILKLSLLAK
+320 NEEKILKLPLLAK
-329 KLVKKQE
+329 NQE
-336 NNIYINANGAKGEID
+336 DNIYINANGAKGEIN

-417 VALGFSFLFEN
+417 VALGLSSLFEN

-433 DRLRYNGV
+433 ERLRYNGV

-453 FNRCGLVLE
+453 FNNCGLVLE

-467 DSKKALTLQDSFIKE
+467 DSKEALILQDS
-482 DLILENFFIKKAL
+482 FIKKAL
-495 KNFKIALGLEKEGF
+495 KNFKRALGLEKEGF

-523 IKDGRFKNFE
+523 EEGWFKSFE

-551 PFIIPKGL
+551 PFIIPKGR

-571 KIAYQGKIISK
+571 KIAYQGKITSK

-589 EKYKLTLTYDTG
+589 EEYKLTLTYDIG

-624 QRIDTK
+624 QRIDTN

-642 PSIDELKND
+642 PSINELKSD
-651 FNPKRGKSSDLFEW
+651 FNPNKGKSSDLFEW
-665 VLEHLGILKDLNST
+665 ALEQLETLKDLNS
-679 PGFFLKGEIKHLEKK
+679 PPRFVIEFSDKK
-694 LECGGISKIG
+694 LKCGRISRIR

-717 DDKEVFCHSSQC
+717 NGKEVFCHSRQCKESVNKNELSQ
-729 ESEDELLLGVR
+729 GVQ
-740 VCLEVRPDRE
+740 VCLEVFLDRE
-750 DPSKYQGKIYGLEE
+750 DPGKYRGKIYGLEK
-764 NKEIILLN
+764 NREIVLLN
-772 TAKNNYQRKHPDE
+772 TAKNYYQRKPLDE

-791 KALKNIKYP
+791 EALKRIKYP

-815 LNPEFATPFKEYLR
+815 LNPEFATPFKEYLS
-829 RLEKYYFDP
+829 RLEEYYFDP
-838 QTDRDFKKE
+838 QTDKDFKKE
-847 LLDFFSRLN
+847 ILDFFGRLN
-856 DSIPEKLQQEF
+856 DSIPAKLQQEF
-867 IELPFAK
+867 IKLSFKLPS
-874 LYPTDFLLSRCLGS
+874 TDFLLSKCLDS

-899 NLEVAFFNPKIDQE
+899 NLTNLKT
-913 ICFKILSIVARAS
+913 LSIVARAS
-926 WNNEKFLK
+926 WINEKFLK

-946 GFLKRIE
+946 DFLERIE
-953 ECLKNPEPSSACELL
+953 ECLKNPEPLYFSSACELL

-980 LELIPESERAMRLLD
+980 LELIPESEKTMRLLD

-1001 KEEIE
+1001 EKKTE

-1014 LKNQSFNNIPPLLL
+1014 LKNQSFNNIPPLLS

-1050 DE
+1050 NTEENE

>member
-1 MDLEGLYTPNHVER
+1 MDLEELYSPNQVER

-39 RFSVLENIAQFDYEK
+39 LFSVLENIAQFDYEK

-84 RKHLKMPL
+84 REHLKMPL
-92 EKAREFDAKCALD
+92 EKAREFDAKCVLD

-120 NKVLGVKRYE
+120 NKVLSVKRYE
-130 NVNTHENRFL
+130 NANTHENRFL

-155 IEFQRVFEEL
+155 IEFQQVFEEL
-165 IFSIKSFLKS
+165 IFSITSFLKS

-215 LMNLDQIFYLEY
+215 LMNLDQIFYLEC

-232 FYTSIKIEPTLIKN
+232 FYTSINIEPTLIRN

-254 RNSFPIKD
+254 KNSFPIKD

-274 FLENKLKQPINL
+274 FLELKWPINL

-305 DMFDPKPFA
+305 DMFSPEPFA

-320 ILKLSLLAK
+320 NEEKILKLPLLAK
-329 KLVKKQE
+329 KQE
-336 NNIYINANGAKGEID
+336 DNIYINANGTKGKIN

-386 LLDDNIKNFEFA
+386 LLDDKIKNFEFA

-417 VALGFSFLFEN
+417 VALGLSFLFEN

-433 DRLRYNGV
+433 GRLRYNGV
-441 DLVVKENHKSKT
+441 DLVVKENHKCKT
-453 FNRCGLVLE
+453 FNDCGLVLE

-467 DSKKALTLQDSFIKE
+467 DSKKALILQDS
-482 DLILENFFIKKAL
+482 FIKKAL
-495 KNFKIALGLEKEGF
+495 KNFKRALGLEKEGF

-523 IKDGRFKNFE
+523 VKDGRFKNFE

-551 PFIIPKGL
+551 PFIIPKGR
-559 ESLALPLILNEE
+559 ESFALPLILNEE
-571 KIAYQGKIISK
+571 KIAYQGKITSK

-589 EKYKLTLTYDTG
+589 EEYKLTLTYDTG
-601 TEFNYVLEFKPVN
+601 TEFNYVLEFKPIN
-614 NDLKPIVIEW
+614 SNLKPIVIEW
-624 QRIDTK
+624 QRIDTR

-651 FNPKRGKSSDLFEW
+651 FNPKKGKSSDLFEKRKSSDLFEW
-665 VLEHLGILKDLNST
+665 ALEQ
-679 PGFFLKGEIKHLEKK
+679 LEKK
-694 LECGGISKIG
+694 LECGGISTIR
-704 KDRNNQLFYIVET
+704 KDKNNQLFYIVAT
-717 DDKEVFCHSSQC
+717 NDKEVFCHSSQC
-729 ESEDELLLGVR
+729 EESVNEDDLLEGVR
-740 VCLEVRPDRE
+740 VCLEVRSNRE
-750 DPSKYQGKIYGLEE
+750 DPSRYQGKIYGLEE
-764 NKEIILLN
+764 NKEIILL
-772 TAKNNYQRKHPDE
+772 
-785 KIKHRI
+785 KHRT
-791 KALKNIKYP
+791 KALKRIEYP

-815 LNPEFATPFKEYLR
+815 LNPEFATPFKEHLK

-838 QTDRDFKKE
+838 QTDNNFKKE

-867 IELPFAK
+867 VK
-874 LYPTDFLLSRCLGS
+874 LSSTDFLLSRCLGS

-899 NLEVAFFNPKIDQE
+899 NLTNPKT
-913 ICFKILSIVARAS
+913 LSIVARAS
-926 WNNEKFLK
+926 WKNEKFLK
-934 NLMAQTSLEQQK
+934 NLMDQTNLEQQK
-946 GFLKRIE
+946 DFLKRIE
-953 ECLKNPEPSSACELL
+953 ECLKNPESFYFSSACELL

-980 LELIPESERAMRLLD
+980 LELIPESEKTMRLLD

-1001 KEEIE
+1001 KKEIE

-1041 GIEIKGTEE
+1041 GLEIKGTEE

>member
-1 MDLEGLYTPNHVER
+1 MDLEELYAPNHIER

-33 SFEYRD
+33 SFEYKD
-39 RFSVLENIAQFDYEK
+39 LFSVLENIAQFDYEK

-84 RKHLKMPL
+84 REHLKMPL
-92 EKAREFDAKCALD
+92 EKAREFDAKCVLY
-105 LAKRPGRSLKEKLCD
+105 LAKRSGRSLKEKLCG
-120 NKVLGVKRYE
+120 NKVLSVKRYE

-140 KRFIKELLR
+140 KRFIKEFLR
-149 IVDRRE
+149 IVHLRE
-155 IEFQRVFEEL
+155 REFQQVFEEL

-187 IPNNLLHFDK
+187 IPNNLLHCDK
-197 HYKRIFKAHDWL
+197 HYNRIFKAHDWL

-215 LMNLDQIFYLEY
+215 LINLDQIFYLER
-227 LYQAQ
+227 LYQVQ
-232 FYTSIKIEPTLIKN
+232 FYTSINIEPTLIEK
-246 EQDLYALI
+246 EKDLYALI
-254 RNSFPIKD
+254 KNVFPMKD

-274 FLENKLKQPINL
+274 FLENELKQPINL

-305 DMFDPKPFA
+305 DMFSPKPFA

-320 ILKLSLLAK
+320 NEEKILKLPLLAK
-329 KLVKKQE
+329 KLVKKQKD
-336 NNIYINANGAKGEID
+336 NIYINANGAKGEID
-351 KKGYLANA
+351 EKGYLANA

-364 ETLVEAFMRDF
+364 EILVEAFMRDF

-417 VALGFSFLFEN
+417 VALGLSFLFEN
-428 KLKKN
+428 KLKKD

-441 DLVVKENHKSKT
+441 DLVVKENHKGKT
-453 FNRCGLVLE
+453 FNHCGLVLE

-467 DSKKALTLQDSFIKE
+467 DSKKALILQDS
-482 DLILENFFIKKAL
+482 FIKKAL
-495 KNFKIALGLEKEGF
+495 KNFKRALGLEKEGF

-523 IKDGRFKNFE
+523 IEDGRFKNFE

-571 KIAYQGKIISK
+571 KIAYQGKITSK
-582 DFPLEND
+582 DFPLENN
-589 EKYKLTLTYDTG
+589 EEYKLTLAYDTG
-601 TEFNYVLEFKPVN
+601 TEFNYALEFKPVN

-642 PSIDELKND
+642 PSIDGLKKD
-651 FNPKRGKSSDLFEW
+651 FNPNKGRSSDLFEW
-665 VLEHLGILKDLNST
+665 ALEQ
-679 PGFFLKGEIKHLEKK
+679 LEKK

-704 KDRNNQLFYIVET
+704 KDKNNELFYIVET
-717 DDKEVFCHSSQC
+717 DGKEVFCHSNQC
-729 ESEDELLLGVR
+729 EESVNEDELSLGTR
-740 VCLEVRPDRE
+740 VCLEVRSNRK

-764 NKEIILLN
+764 NKEIILL
-772 TAKNNYQRKHPDE
+772 
-785 KIKHRI
+785 KHRI
-791 KALKNIKYP
+791 KALKRIEYP

-815 LNPEFATPFKEYLR
+815 LNPEFATPFKKHLK

-838 QTDRDFKKE
+838 QTDKDFKKG

-867 IELPFAK
+867 IELPM
-874 LYPTDFLLSRCLGS
+874 DFLLGKCLGS

-899 NLEVAFFNPKIDQE
+899 NLRVAFFNHEFDQE

-926 WNNEKFLK
+926 WKNEKFLK
-934 NLMAQTSLEQQK
+934 NLMAQTNLEQQK

-953 ECLKNPEPSSACELL
+953 ECLENPKSYFSRACELL

-980 LELIPESERAMRLLD
+980 LELIPESERTMRLLD

-1001 KEEIE
+1001 KEEVK

-1028 ALRLYLRGDLEGV
+1028 VLRLYLRGDLEGV

>member
-1 MDLEGLYTPNHVER
+1 
-15 LKARSFL
+15 
-22 RSIAFF
+22 
-28 DDFSA
+28 
-33 SFEYRD
+33 
-39 RFSVLENIAQFDYEK
+39 
-54 KPYKDDLYF
+54 
-63 LCKFVEPA
+63 
-71 LKAIFSNLNTNIC
+71 
-84 RKHLKMPL
+84 
-92 EKAREFDAKCALD
+92 
-105 LAKRPGRSLKEKLCD
+105 
-120 NKVLGVKRYE
+120 
-130 NVNTHENRFL
+130 
-140 KRFIKELLR
+140 
-149 IVDRRE
+149 
-155 IEFQRVFEEL
+155 
-165 IFSIKSFLKS
+165 
-175 GVAQQI
+175 
-181 DEKQAI
+181 
-187 IPNNLLHFDK
+187 
-197 HYKRIFKAHDWL
+197 
-209 YNDVGS
+209 
-215 LMNLDQIFYLEY
+215 
-227 LYQAQ
+227 
-232 FYTSIKIEPTLIKN
+232 
-246 EQDLYALI
+246 
-254 RNSFPIKD
+254 
-262 LSFEKMRLKAKE
+262 
-274 FLENKLKQPINL
+274 
-286 NQEIPQLELCKG
+286 
-298 VYKEMYI
+298 MYV
-305 DMFDPKPFA
+305 DMFSPKPFA

-320 ILKLSLLAK
+320 NEEKILKLPLLAK
-329 KLVKKQE
+329 KQKD
-336 NNIYINANGAKGEID
+336 NIYINANGTKGEIN

-433 DRLRYNGV
+433 EHLRYNGV

-453 FNRCGLVLE
+453 FNHCGLVLE

-467 DSKKALTLQDSFIKE
+467 DSKKVLILQDS
-482 DLILENFFIKKAL
+482 FIKKAL
-495 KNFKIALGLEKEGF
+495 KNFKRALGLEKEGF

-523 IKDGRFKNFE
+523 VKDGRFKNFE

-551 PFIIPKGL
+551 PFIIPKGR
-559 ESLALPLILNEE
+559 ESFALPLILNEE
-571 KIAYQGKIISK
+571 KIAYQGKITSK

-589 EKYKLTLTYDTG
+589 EEYKLTLTYDIG

-630 GVELPTPDPIKK
+630 RVELPTPNPIKK
-642 PSIDELKND
+642 PSINELKSN
-651 FNPKRGKSSDLFEW
+651 FNPNKGKSSDLFEW
-665 VLEHLGILKDLNST
+665 ALEQ
-679 PGFFLKGEIKHLEKK
+679 LEKK

-704 KDRNNQLFYIVET
+704 KDKNNELFYIVET
-717 DDKEVFCHSSQC
+717 NGKEIFCHSRQC
-729 ESEDELLLGVR
+729 KESVNKDELSQGAR
-740 VCLEVRPDRE
+740 VCLEVLLDRE
-750 DPSKYQGKIYGLEE
+750 DTGKYQGKIYGLEK
-764 NKEIILLN
+764 NKEKVLLN
-772 TAKNNYQRKHPDE
+772 TAKNNYQRKPLDE

-791 KALKNIKYP
+791 EALKRIKYP

-829 RLEKYYFDP
+829 RLEEYYFDP
-838 QTDRDFKKE
+838 QTDKDFKKE
-847 LLDFFSRLN
+847 ILDFFGRLN
-856 DSIPEKLQQEF
+856 DSIPAKLQQEF
-867 IELPFAK
+867 INL
-874 LYPTDFLLSRCLGS
+874 LSTDFLLSRCLGS

-899 NLEVAFFNPKIDQE
+899 KLKVTNPKT
-913 ICFKILSIVARAS
+913 LSIVARAS
-926 WNNEKFLK
+926 WINEKFLK

-953 ECLKNPEPSSACELL
+953 ECLKNPEPLYFSSACELL

-980 LELIPESERAMRLLD
+980 LELIPESEKTMRLLD

-1001 KEEIE
+1001 KKETE

-1050 DE
+1050 NTEENE

>member
-1 MDLEGLYTPNHVER
+1 MDLEELYAPNHIER

-22 RSIAFF
+22 TSIAFF

-39 RFSVLENIAQFDYEK
+39 LFSVLENIAQFDYEK

-84 RKHLKMPL
+84 REHLKMPL
-92 EKAREFDAKCALD
+92 EKAREFDAKCVLY
-105 LAKRPGRSLKEKLCD
+105 LAKRPGCSLKEKLCD
-120 NKVLGVKRYE
+120 NKALSVKRYV

-149 IVDRRE
+149 IIHWRE
-155 IEFQRVFEEL
+155 IEFQQVFEEL
-165 IFSIKSFLKS
+165 IFSITSFLKS
-175 GVAQQI
+175 KVAQQI

-187 IPNNLLHFDK
+187 MPNNLLHFHK

-209 YNDVGS
+209 YDGVGS
-215 LMNLDQIFYLEY
+215 LMNLGQIFYLEY

-232 FYTSIKIEPTLIKN
+232 FYTSMHIEPTLIRN

-254 RNSFPIKD
+254 KNSFPVKN

-274 FLENKLKQPINL
+274 FFENELKQPINL

-305 DMFDPKPFA
+305 DMFSPEPFA
-314 LLVGND
+314 LLVGNGNEEK
-320 ILKLSLLAK
+320 ILKLPLLAK
-329 KLVKKQE
+329 KQE
-336 NNIYINANGAKGEID
+336 DNIYINANGAKGEIN

-398 KIKHKISLYFKD
+398 KIKHKISLYFKG

-417 VALGFSFLFEN
+417 VALGLNFLFEN

-433 DRLRYNGV
+433 ERLRYNGV

-453 FNRCGLVLE
+453 FNDCGLVLE

-467 DSKKALTLQDSFIKE
+467 DSKEALILQDS
-482 DLILENFFIKKAL
+482 FIKKAL
-495 KNFKIALGLEKEGF
+495 KNFKRALGLEKEGF

-523 IKDGRFKNFE
+523 IEDGWFKNFE

-551 PFIIPKGL
+551 LFIIPKGR
-559 ESLALPLILNEE
+559 ESFALPLILNEE
-571 KIAYQGKIISK
+571 KIAYQGKITSK

-589 EKYKLTLTYDTG
+589 EEYKLTLTYDTG
-601 TEFNYVLEFKPVN
+601 TEFNCVLEFKPVN
-614 NDLKPIVIEW
+614 NDLKPIVMEW
-624 QRIDTK
+624 QRIDR
-630 GVELPTPDPIKK
+630 VELPTPDPIKK
-642 PSIDELKND
+642 PSVDELKND
-651 FNPKRGKSSDLFEW
+651 FNPNKGKSSDLFEW
-665 VLEHLGILKDLNST
+665 ALEPLETLKDLNS
-679 PGFFLKGEIKHLEKK
+679 PPRFVLERGIEFLEKK

-704 KDRNNQLFYIVET
+704 KDRNNELFYIVET
-717 DDKEVFCHSSQC
+717 NGKKVFCHSRQCKESANRNELSQ
-729 ESEDELLLGVR
+729 GAR
-740 VCLEVRPDRE
+740 VCLEVFLDRE
-750 DPSKYQGKIYGLEE
+750 DPGKYRGKIYGLEK
-764 NKEIILLN
+764 NREIVLLN
-772 TAKNNYQRKHPDE
+772 TAKNNYQRKPLDE

-791 KALKNIKYP
+791 EALKRIKYP

-815 LNPEFATPFKEYLR
+815 LNPEFATPFKGYLK
-829 RLEKYYFDP
+829 RLEEYYFDP
-838 QTDRDFKKE
+838 QTDKDFKKE
-847 LLDFFSRLN
+847 ILDFFGRLN
-856 DSIPEKLQQEF
+856 DSIPAKLQQEF
-867 IELPFAK
+867 INLPFELPS
-874 LYPTDFLLSRCLGS
+874 TDFLSRCLGS

-899 NLEVAFFNPKIDQE
+899 NLTNPKA
-913 ICFKILSIVARAS
+913 LSIVARAS
-926 WNNEKFLK
+926 WINEKFLK
-934 NLMAQTSLEQQK
+934 NLMAQTDLEQQK

-953 ECLKNPEPSSACELL
+953 ECLKNPEPFYFSSACELL

-980 LELIPESERAMRLLD
+980 LELIPESEKTMRLLD

-1001 KEEIE
+1001 EKETE

-1014 LKNQSFNNIPPLLL
+1014 LKNQSFNNIPPLLS
-1028 ALRLYLRGDLEGV
+1028 ALRLFLRGDLEGV

>member
-1 MDLEGLYTPNHVER
+1 MDLEELYSPNQVER
-15 LKARSFL
+15 LKVRSFL

-33 SFEYRD
+33 SFEYKD
-39 RFSVLENIAQFDYEK
+39 LFSVLENIAQFDYEK

-84 RKHLKMPL
+84 REHLKMPL
-92 EKAREFDAKCALD
+92 EKAREFDAKCALY

-120 NKVLGVKRYE
+120 NRVLSVKRYE
-130 NVNTHENRFL
+130 NANTHENRFL

-155 IEFQRVFEEL
+155 REFQQVFEEL

-175 GVAQQI
+175 EIAQQI

-215 LMNLDQIFYLEY
+215 LMNLDQIFYLEC

-232 FYTSIKIEPTLIKN
+232 FYTSINIEPTLIRN
-246 EQDLYALI
+246 EKDLYALI
-254 RNSFPIKD
+254 KNSFPVKD

-274 FLENKLKQPINL
+274 FFENELKQPINL

-305 DMFDPKPFA
+305 DMFSHEPFA

-320 ILKLSLLAK
+320 NKEKILKLPLLAK

-336 NNIYINANGAKGEID
+336 DNIYINANGAKGEID

-428 KLKKN
+428 KLKKD

-441 DLVVKENHKSKT
+441 DLAVKENHKSKT
-453 FNRCGLVLE
+453 FNHCGLVLE

-467 DSKKALTLQDSFIKE
+467 DSKKALTLQGSFIKE
-482 DLILENFFIKKAL
+482 AL
-495 KNFKIALGLEKEGF
+495 KNFKRALGLEKEGF

-523 IKDGRFKNFE
+523 IKDGWFKNFE

-559 ESLALPLILNEE
+559 ESLALPLILDEE
-571 KIAYQGKIISK
+571 KIAYQGKITSK

-589 EKYKLTLTYDTG
+589 EEYKLTLTYDTG
-601 TEFNYVLEFKPVN
+601 TEFNYVLEFKPIN
-614 NDLKPIVIEW
+614 NDLKPIVMEW
-624 QRIDTK
+624 QRIDTR

-642 PSIDELKND
+642 PSIDELKKD
-651 FNPKRGKSSDLFEW
+651 FNPKKGKSSDLFEW
-665 VLEHLGILKDLNST
+665 A
-679 PGFFLKGEIKHLEKK
+679 IKHLEKK
-694 LECGGISKIG
+694 LECGGISTIR
-704 KDRNNQLFYIVET
+704 KDKNNQLFYIVAT
-717 DDKEVFCHSSQC
+717 NDKEVFCYSNQC
-729 ESEDELLLGVR
+729 EESVNEYDLLEGVR
-740 VCLEVRPDRE
+740 VCLEVRSNKDS
-750 DPSKYQGKIYGLEE
+750 SKYKGKIYGLEE
-764 NKEIILLN
+764 NKEIILL
-772 TAKNNYQRKHPDE
+772 
-785 KIKHRI
+785 KHRI
-791 KALKNIKYP
+791 KALKRIEYP

-815 LNPEFATPFKEYLR
+815 LNPEFATPFKEHLK

-838 QTDRDFKKE
+838 QTDRDFKKG

-867 IELPFAK
+867 VK
-874 LYPTDFLLSRCLGS
+874 LSSTDFLLGKCLGS

-899 NLEVAFFNPKIDQE
+899 RLKAAFFDPKIDQE
-913 ICFKILSIVARAS
+913 TCFKILSIVARAS
-926 WNNEKFLK
+926 WKNEEFLK
-934 NLMAQTSLEQQK
+934 NLMDQTKLEQQK

-953 ECLKNPEPSSACELL
+953 ECLKNPESFYFSSACELL

-980 LELIPESERAMRLLD
+980 LELIPESERTMRLLD

-1001 KEEIE
+1001 KKEVE

-1014 LKNQSFNNIPPLLL
+1014 LKHQSFNNIPPLLL

>member
-1 MDLEGLYTPNHVER
+1 MDLEELYAPNQVER

-39 RFSVLENIAQFDYEK
+39 LFSVLENIAQFDYEK

-84 RKHLKMPL
+84 REHLKMPL

-105 LAKRPGRSLKEKLCD
+105 LAKRPGRSLKEKLCN
-120 NKVLGVKRYE
+120 NKVLSVKRYV
-130 NVNTHENRFL
+130 NANTHENRFL

-155 IEFQRVFEEL
+155 IEFQQVFEEL

-232 FYTSIKIEPTLIKN
+232 FYTSMKIEPVLIKN

-254 RNSFPIKD
+254 KNVFPMKD

-274 FLENKLKQPINL
+274 FFENELKQPINL

-305 DMFDPKPFA
+305 DMFSHEPFA

-320 ILKLSLLAK
+320 NKEKILKLPLLAK
-329 KLVKKQE
+329 KQE
-336 NNIYINANGAKGEID
+336 DNICINANGTKGEID
-351 KKGYLANA
+351 EKGYLANA

-386 LLDDNIKNFEFA
+386 LLDDKIKNFEFA

-410 AKFYPKS
+410 AKFCPKS

-433 DRLRYNGV
+433 ERLRYNGV

-453 FNRCGLVLE
+453 FNHCGLVLE

-467 DSKKALTLQDSFIKE
+467 DSKKALILQDS
-482 DLILENFFIKKAL
+482 FIKKAL
-495 KNFKIALGLEKEGF
+495 KNFKRALGLEKEGF

-523 IKDGRFKNFE
+523 VKDGWFKNFE

-551 PFIIPKGL
+551 PFIIPKGR

-571 KIAYQGKIISK
+571 KIAYQGKITSK
-582 DFPLEND
+582 DFP
-589 EKYKLTLTYDTG
+589 
-601 TEFNYVLEFKPVN
+601 
-614 NDLKPIVIEW
+614 
-624 QRIDTK
+624 
-630 GVELPTPDPIKK
+630 
-642 PSIDELKND
+642 
-651 FNPKRGKSSDLFEW
+651 
-665 VLEHLGILKDLNST
+665 
-679 PGFFLKGEIKHLEKK
+679 
-694 LECGGISKIG
+694 
-704 KDRNNQLFYIVET
+704 
-717 DDKEVFCHSSQC
+717 
-729 ESEDELLLGVR
+729 
-740 VCLEVRPDRE
+740 
-750 DPSKYQGKIYGLEE
+750 
-764 NKEIILLN
+764 
-772 TAKNNYQRKHPDE
+772 
-785 KIKHRI
+785 
-791 KALKNIKYP
+791 
-800 CLKIFSHYTLEELET
+800 
-815 LNPEFATPFKEYLR
+815 
-829 RLEKYYFDP
+829 
-838 QTDRDFKKE
+838 
-847 LLDFFSRLN
+847 
-856 DSIPEKLQQEF
+856 
-867 IELPFAK
+867 
-874 LYPTDFLLSRCLGS
+874 
-888 LEKDFQKTIFK
+888 
-899 NLEVAFFNPKIDQE
+899 
-913 ICFKILSIVARAS
+913 
-926 WNNEKFLK
+926 
-934 NLMAQTSLEQQK
+934 
-946 GFLKRIE
+946 
-953 ECLKNPEPSSACELL
+953 
-968 LAFLSYRNAKRE
+968 
-980 LELIPESERAMRLLD
+980 
-995 SIDKAI
+995 
-1001 KEEIE
+1001 
-1006 IKSFVKLE
+1006 
-1014 LKNQSFNNIPPLLL
+1014 
-1028 ALRLYLRGDLEGV
+1028 
-1041 GIEIKGTEE
+1041 
-1050 DE
+1050 